1 MSDVSKSLAEK
12 LGLQYIESLGDV
24 SPPQNLEIGEFNK
37 IIGTWAKQNKVI
49 PLKVEDGNIII
60 AVSDP
65 LNTEISDVLSL
76 VYGMPTLKVVA
87 PEDEILKAIN
97 NIRTKLMTDR
107 ESSLESEEKGE
118 ITDTLKID
126 VTDAE
131 DDEAPIIRYV
141 NTLIFRAA
149 SMGASDIHIEPFE
162 QNLKVR
168 FRVDGCLLYTS
179 PSPRDATLSRMP
191 SSA

>member
-12 LGLQYIESLGDV
+12 LGLEYIESLGEV
-24 SPPQNLEIGEFNK
+24 SPPQDLEMGEFNK

-49 PLKVEDGNIII
+49 PLKVEDGNIVI

-76 VYGMPTLKVVA
+76 VYGMPTLRVVA
-87 PEDEILKAIN
+87 PEEEILNAIN
-97 NIRTKLMTDR
+97 NTRTKLMTGRD
-107 ESSLESEEKGE
+107 SSLDGEEKGE

-131 DDEAPIIRYV
+131 DDDAPII
-141 NTLIFRAA
+141 L
-149 SMGASDIHIEPFE
+149 SLIHI
-162 QNLKVR
+162 
-168 FRVDGCLLYTS
+168 
-179 PSPRDATLSRMP
+179 
-191 SSA
+191 